1 MNAIFIHIGTQLP
14 ECLFDSLYQTLLINE
29 YKTKIYVIIDDST
42 IDTFN
47 SKVSEFS
54 FNHYTKTKFDYL
66 NIINVV
72 PLSILE
78 MNASNDVTFN
88 NYKQVV
94 TQKFQNL
101 SEFRSGFW
109 I

>member
-1 MNAIFIHIGTQLP
+1 MNVIFIHIGTELP
-14 ECLFDSLYQTLLINE
+14 KCLFDSLYQTLLINE

-47 SKVSEFS
+47 SKASEFS
-54 FNHYTKTKFDYL
+54 FTHYTKTKFEYL

-94 TQKFQNL
+94 TQKYP
-101 SEFRSGFW
+101 
-109 I
+109 

>member
-1 MNAIFIHIGTQLP
+1 MNAIFIHIGTELP

-54 FNHYTKTKFDYL
+54 FNHYTKSKFDYL
-66 NIINVV
+66 NLFYQYSDPLHLVIISRFDH
-72 PLSILE
+72 L
-78 MNASNDVTFN
+78 
-88 NYKQVV
+88 YH
-94 TQKFQNL
+94 
-101 SEFRSGFW
+101 
-109 I
+109 